1 MDLKQWSYQ
10 NKVWLIHIVDHL
22 TRYSTSCVI
31 QSKRKEVIVESIFK
45 IRIAI
50 FGSPKNFQ
58 VDNEGEFNNS
68 EFISSCRN
76 ININIKT
83 TAAESPWSNVL
94 VERHNGVLGN
104 TVRKMMSDKPNY
116 SLETGVAWAI
126 AAKNSLKNMY
136 GFSPNQLVFG
146 KNPNFPN
153 VESNKL
159 PALEG
164 VTCSKIVAENH
175 STMHDA
181 RQVFIKSESDEKL
194 RRALRHQVRTSSEVK
209 YVTGGKVDYKR
220 GTDDYWKGPATVIGQ
235 ENH

>member
-50 FGSPKNFQ
+50 FGSPKDFQ

-104 TVRKMMSDKPNY
+104 TVRKMMSDKPNWCCLGY
-116 SLETGVAWAI
+116 SWQELPEECVWI
-126 AAKNSLKNMY
+126 
-136 GFSPNQLVFG
+136 FS
-146 KNPNFPN
+146 
-153 VESNKL
+153 
-159 PALEG
+159 
-164 VTCSKIVAENH
+164 
-175 STMHDA
+175 
-181 RQVFIKSESDEKL
+181 
-194 RRALRHQVRTSSEVK
+194 
-209 YVTGGKVDYKR
+209 
-220 GTDDYWKGPATVIGQ
+220 
-235 ENH
+235 